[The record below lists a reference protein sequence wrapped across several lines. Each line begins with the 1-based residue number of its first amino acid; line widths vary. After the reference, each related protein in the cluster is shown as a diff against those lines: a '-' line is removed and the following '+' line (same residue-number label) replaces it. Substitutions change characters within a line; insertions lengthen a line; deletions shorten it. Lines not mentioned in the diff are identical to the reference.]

1 MGLGSSVVMVV
12 IEDVVGKAHDVVAM
26 VIGGV
31 GAMVID
37 DVVVTV
43 HDDVGMESGTENT
56 LLGVGGVKV
65 CTVV

>member
-1 MGLGSSVVMVV
+1 MGPGSSVVMVV

-26 VIGGV
+26 VI
-31 GAMVID
+31 D

-43 HDDVGMESGTENT
+43 HDDVGTESGTENT

-65 CTVV
+65 CTAV